1 MKQPIPVAVL
11 AGERP
16 GGSALAHHFQ
26 QASSVLVA
34 LAGATPLEWAL
45 RALQQS
51 KAIQGGWLLGPEQQL
66 LQAHPGANAAI
77 ASLGLEWRAAQ
88 SGPAQTLL
96 CLCQGITNRPILVT
110 TADHAL
116 LTAEIVDHF
125 VTAAS
130 THSADLVIGL
140 VPYRLVASR
149 WPASART
156 QIRLH
161 DGVYCGANLFMLRH
175 AQADNAIALWRS
187 FEARRKKPWRL
198 AQKLGYTTL
207 LRYLLGRLSVAAL
220 AARFSELSDCQ
231 VGFVELP
238 FARAA
243 VDVDSVADWQLAEQE
258 LSTGTSP
265 L

>member
-16 GGSALAHHFQ
+16 GGSALARHFQ
-26 QASSVLVA
+26 QPSSVLVA
-34 LAGATPLEWAL
+34 LAGATPLEWAV

-51 KAIQGGWLLGPEQQL
+51 EAVHRGWLLGPEQQV
-66 LQAHPGANAAI
+66 LQDHPSAKAAI
-77 ASLGLEWRAAQ
+77 ASLGLQWRAPK

-96 CLCQGITNRPILVT
+96 SLCQSVTTRPMLVT

-125 VTAAS
+125 VSAADE
-130 THSADLVIGL
+130 HSADLVIGL
-140 VPYRLVASR
+140 VPYALVASR
-149 WPASART
+149 WPASVRT
-156 QIRLH
+156 QVRLR
-161 DGVYCGANLFMLRH
+161 DGVFCGANLFMLRN

-198 AQKLGYTTL
+198 AQKLGYSTL
-207 LRYLLGRLSVAAL
+207 LRYLLGQLSLAAL
-220 AARFSELSDCQ
+220 GSRFSELSDCQ
-231 VGFVELP
+231 VRFVQLP

-243 VDVDSVADWQLAEQE
+243 VDVDSVADWHLAESE
-258 LSTGTSP
+258 LSSGASLP
-265 L
+265 